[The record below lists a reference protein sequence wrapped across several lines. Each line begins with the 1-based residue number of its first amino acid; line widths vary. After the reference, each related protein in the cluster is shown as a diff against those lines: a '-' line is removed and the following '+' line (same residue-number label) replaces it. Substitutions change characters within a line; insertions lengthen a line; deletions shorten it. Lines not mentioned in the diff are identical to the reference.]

1 MPSPRNRY
9 TLVRRISVL
18 QGNEFA
24 EVVGG
29 GGCICVIRT
38 TALPATVCFNDFE
51 ETAVAT
57 P

>member
-29 GGCICVIRT
+29 GVYLCDSH
-38 TALPATVCFNDFE
+38 NS
-51 ETAVAT
+51 T
-57 P
+57 PSDSLFQ